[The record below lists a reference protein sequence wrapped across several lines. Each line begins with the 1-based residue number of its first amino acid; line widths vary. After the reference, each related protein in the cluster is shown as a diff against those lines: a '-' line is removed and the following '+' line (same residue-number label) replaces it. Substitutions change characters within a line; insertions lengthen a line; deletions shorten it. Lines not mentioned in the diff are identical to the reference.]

1 MTDYRLSKLFY
12 DLHNDPKLAA
22 EYRADMPG
30 FLDRYG
36 ISPQMRNAIMTDDVG
51 AIAPHVNAYLLRF
64 YFQVRGMPQPEFM
77 ARLSAL
83 ADKSGQPQKEAAH
96 G

>member
-1 MTDYRLSKLFY
+1 
-12 DLHNDPKLAA
+12 
-22 EYRADMPG
+22 
-30 FLDRYG
+30 
-36 ISPQMRNAIMTDDVG
+36 MRNAIMTDDVG

-83 ADKSGQPQKEAAH
+83 ADRSKQPEAAH

>member
-12 DLHNDPKLAA
+12 DLHNDPNLAA
-22 EYRADMPG
+22 QYRADMAG
-30 FLDRYG
+30 FLDRYE
-36 ISPQMRNAIMTDDVG
+36 ISPEMRDAVLADDVG
-51 AIAPHVNAYLLRF
+51 KIAPHINAYLLRF

-77 ARLSAL
+77 ARLNAL
-83 ADKSGQPQKEAAH
+83 SKDKQPQKEAAH

>member
-12 DLHNDPKLAA
+12 DLHNDPKLGK
-22 EYRADMPG
+22 EYRTDMPG

-36 ISPQMRNAIMTDDVG
+36 ISPQMRKAVMADDVG

-77 ARLSAL
+77 ARLNAL
-83 ADKSGQPQKEAAH
+83 NDKSGQPQKDAAH

>member
-1 MTDYRLSKLFY
+1 MT
-12 DLHNDPKLAA
+12 
-22 EYRADMPG
+22 G

-36 ISPQMRNAIMTDDVG
+36 ISPEMRKAVMADDVG

-77 ARLSAL
+77 ARLNAL
-83 ADKSGQPQKEAAH
+83 IDKTKQPLKEAAH

>member
-1 MTDYRLSKLFY
+1 MTDYALSKLFY

-22 EYRADMPG
+22 EYRADMTG

-36 ISPQMRNAIMTDDVG
+36 ISPAMRAAVMADDVG

-77 ARLSAL
+77 ARLNAL
-83 ADKSGQPQKEAAH
+83 DAGGRRPQRETAH

>member
-22 EYRADMPG
+22 QYRVDMTG
-30 FLDRYG
+30 FLDRYE
-36 ISPQMRNAIMTDDVG
+36 ISPEMREAVLNDDV
-51 AIAPHVNAYLLRF
+51 AKIAPHINAYLLRF

-77 ARLSAL
+77 ARLNAMSKDTQL
-83 ADKSGQPQKEAAH
+83 QKEAAH

>member
-1 MTDYRLSKLFY
+1 MTDYWLSKLFY

-30 FLDRYG
+30 FLDRYD
-36 ISPQMRNAIMTDDVG
+36 ISPEMREAVLGDDVG
-51 AIAPHVNAYLLRF
+51 KIAPHVNAYLLRF

-77 ARLSAL
+77 ARLNAL
-83 ADKSGQPQKEAAH
+83 SGKGEQPQKEAAH